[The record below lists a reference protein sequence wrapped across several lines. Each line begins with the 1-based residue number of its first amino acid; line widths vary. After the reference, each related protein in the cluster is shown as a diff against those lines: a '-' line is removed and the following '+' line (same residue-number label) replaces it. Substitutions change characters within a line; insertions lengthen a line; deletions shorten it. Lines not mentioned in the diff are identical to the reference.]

1 MNELAD
7 TVVYEIARYTGD
19 HENSHLI
26 ERIALRRHD
35 DHLVRLAS
43 GEPDKPIPTP
53 SQPESVI
60 AGDSQLHMVHVLEL
74 TTITAEPEL
83 AALLPL
89 VLQAE
94 GVGDETLGRD
104 EWEVTINGASHSP
117 YATAA
122 GAYRL
127 LPDDGFSAV
136 AFDTPWVSVS
146 FIETGSMTSGTDVAT
161 LGLVTPSV
169 VAAVTELDPHVGA
182 DDVPVQ
188 LWRRGDAKDDARVV
202 VDWLTNN
209 GLVDYLTTPS
219 EMLIQLFVDAAINPS
234 GPETVRW
241 GNYLA
246 ARFADE
252 GEVGSGPSARW
263 SLDLNLS
270 PETLTLTLDLL
281 AAGDPEV
288 AHIVEA
294 ARDPESPAGQ
304 KRRALLEDLGLS
316 AD

>member
-1 MNELAD
+1 M
-7 TVVYEIARYTGD
+7 
-19 HENSHLI
+19 
-26 ERIALRRHD
+26 
-35 DHLVRLAS
+35 
-43 GEPDKPIPTP
+43 
-53 SQPESVI
+53 I